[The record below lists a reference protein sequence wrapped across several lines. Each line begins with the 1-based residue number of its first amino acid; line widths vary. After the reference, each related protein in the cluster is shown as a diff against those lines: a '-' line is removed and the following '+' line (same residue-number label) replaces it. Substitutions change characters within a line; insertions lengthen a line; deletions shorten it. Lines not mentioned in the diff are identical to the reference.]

1 MSKVRDLHRKWSRDP
16 AYRGAYDDLDS
27 EFTLTRS
34 LIEAR
39 LGAGLTQA
47 QLAER
52 MQTTQSVVARLE
64 RGRAHPSTRTL
75 EAYARSTG
83 TRLRIS
89 FEPTVDFDDSRIDEL
104 VDKFRR
110 KLPRDRLLQ
119 LAKNFSYRKGE
130 ETLDARGVDFRN
142 QGYLTLPQ
150 ASELVKW
157 KTDRQWKNFSKKNPD
172 EDVRRATA
180 AAARCADERPE
191 FPEEAAD
198 FLNEL
203 NAVSYPT
210 ASVFLTAWNPDRFG
224 ILDAR
229 TWSALHRLTGSSAF
243 NRGRRTLFKREEF
256 RRYTRLLRRWSA
268 SEPAVSPRL
277 IDKALWQYDWSN
289 RLPPRSGSPPLRRRG
304 ARSTTLADLSPVSV
318 GRVTKPLG
326 IDNDLLGEMLD
337 DDRA

>member
-16 AYRGAYDDLDS
+16 AYREAYANLDA

-52 MQTTQSVVARLE
+52 METTQSVVARLE
-64 RGRAHPSTRTL
+64 CGRGNPSTRTL
-75 EAYARSTG
+75 EALARSTG

-89 FEPTVDFDDSRIDEL
+89 FEPVDPFADAGIDEL
-104 VDKFRR
+104 VDQLKRE
-110 KLPRDRLLQ
+110 LPGGALLTR
-119 LAKNFSYRKGE
+119 AKKFSYRKGE
-130 ETLDARGVDFRN
+130 KTLVERGADFRN
-142 QGYLTLPQ
+142 QGYLTGPQ

-157 KTDRQWKNFSKKNPD
+157 KTDRQGGNFSTKNSD

-198 FLNEL
+198 VLNEL

-210 ASVFLTAWNPDRFG
+210 ASVFLTAWNPDMFG

-229 TWSALHRLTGSSAF
+229 TWRALHRLTGSPTF
-243 NRGRRTLFKREEF
+243 DRGRRTLFKPEEF

-268 SEPAVSPRL
+268 GEEGDVTPRV
-277 IDKALWQYDWSN
+277 IDKALWQYDMEATVEQ
-289 RLPPRSGSPPLRRRG
+289 RRRG
-304 ARSTTLADLSPVSV
+304 GTRSTTLAKLNPVSV
-318 GRVTKPLG
+318 GRVSKPLRK
-326 IDNDLLGEMLD
+326 DDDLLGEMLD
-337 DDRA
+337 DDPA